1 MASGFCLLFCPC
13 DYTRLS
19 FVVEQMAITLNN
31 GFQMLII
38 GLGVRRME
46 GKEIKNLVINPI
58 KLGYRH
64 FDCVA
69 DHKSEAIIGEVLAEA
84 FKTGLAKRE
93 DLFITSKVLSKQGL
107 LRGRIFSLLPSSHK
121 ACLRAA

>member
-1 MASGFCLLFCPC
+1 
-13 DYTRLS
+13 
-19 FVVEQMAITLNN
+19 MAITLNN

-38 GLGVRRME
+38 VLGLWRME
-46 GKEIKNLVINPI
+46 GKETRNLIINPI
-58 KLGYRH
+58 KLGYRQ

-93 DLFITSKVLSKQGL
+93 DLFITTKV
-107 LRGRIFSLLPSSHK
+107 
-121 ACLRAA
+121 